1 MIQANDY
8 RGREQ
13 TYVKHVFLNH
23 YLERVAWVTL
33 ANNRGWQEFVY
44 IDGFAGPWRVS
55 SEDSRDTSVS
65 IALRKL
71 TEVKRGLS
79 ASGRTVR
86 MRAIFVE
93 HLHVLVPAQEYQRVG
108 FTGSPQQDIRDR

>member
-65 IALRKL
+65 IALRKH
-71 TEVKRGLS
+71 RGQEGFKCEWSNRENAGHFRGAAPKCVQAAFGATGRLS
-79 ASGRTVR
+79 GGRSSST
-86 MRAIFVE
+86 
-93 HLHVLVPAQEYQRVG
+93 
-108 FTGSPQQDIRDR
+108 